1 MSVSVPRRQMESF
14 FARFG
19 RIAAAADTAEYS
31 GKIQQ
36 IVGMTVEA
44 DGPPASI
51 GGVCRILQSGG
62 EGPEVLAEV
71 VGFRQNQVLLMPLGT
86 LSGIAPGDRII
97 ATGSKLKVPVSRSMQ
112 GRILGPLGNPIDGKG
127 AFAPEDEYGTDNDPP
142 APLERTRIHDT
153 LPLGVRAIDGFLTM
167 GVGQRMGIFAGSGV
181 GKSTLLGMIARNA
194 ESDVNVIVLVGERGR
209 EVKDFV
215 EKDLREEGLRRS
227 VLVVATS
234 DQPALLRVRCAQV
247 GTSIAE
253 YFRDQGFK
261 VMLMMDSLT
270 RFAMAQRE
278 IGMAIGEPPISRGYT
293 PSVYSM
299 LPRLLERAGTGAR
312 GSITAIYTV
321 LVEGDDMNEPISD
334 TVRGIL
340 DGHMVLSRKL
350 ANNNHYPP
358 IDVLMSLSR
367 LMSEI
372 ATEEHKSMANEIRDL
387 LATYRE
393 NQDLIS
399 IGAYKPGANP
409 QLDRAIALNGPIEK
423 MLCQRM
429 DEASNLPR
437 ALEAM
442 REILYTTDAGA

>member
-1 MSVSVPRRQMESF
+1 MSGACAKMQAF
-14 FARFG
+14 FDGLG
-19 RIAAAADTAEYS
+19 RIVEETDAVEYS
-31 GKIQQ
+31 GTITQ

-44 DGPPASI
+44 NGPAASI
-51 GGVCRILQSGG
+51 GSVCRIQQNNNLGR
-62 EGPEVLAEV
+62 PVLSEV
-71 VGFRQNQVLLMPLGT
+71 VGFKENKVLLMPLGA
-86 LSGIAPGDRII
+86 LSGIAPGDRIV
-97 ATGSKLKVPVSRSMQ
+97 ATGASLRVKVAKSMQ
-112 GRILGPLGNPIDGKG
+112 GRILGPLGEPIDGG
-127 AFAPEDEYGTDNDPP
+127 PPIAAEDEYGIDNDPP
-142 APLERTRIHDT
+142 TPLARTRIHDV
-153 LPLGVRAIDGFLTM
+153 LPLGVRAIDGLLTI

-209 EVKDFV
+209 EVKDFI
-215 EKDLREEGLRRS
+215 EKDLQEEGLKRT

-234 DQPALLRVRCAQV
+234 DQPALLRLRCAQV

-253 YFRDQGFK
+253 FFRDRGYR

-278 IGMAIGEPPISRGYT
+278 IGMATGEPPIARGYT

-299 LPRLLERAGTGAR
+299 LPRLLERAGTSDK

-358 IDVLMSLSR
+358 IDVLASLSR

-372 ATEEHKSMANEIRDL
+372 ASPEHKTMAYDIRNL
-387 LATYRE
+387 MAAYRE

-399 IGAYKPGANP
+399 IGAYKPGANAE
-409 QLDRAIALNGPIEK
+409 LDRAIRLHGAMEK
-423 MLCQRM
+423 LLCQRM
-429 DEASNLPR
+429 DDASTLSSV
-437 ALEAM
+437 LDGM
-442 REILYTTDAGA
+442 RELLNE

>member
-1 MSVSVPRRQMESF
+1 MT
-14 FARFG
+14 G
-19 RIAAAADTAEYS
+19 AAAEAGAFFDRLDQAFEKIDTVEYS
-31 GKIQQ
+31 GTITQ

-44 DGPPASI
+44 DGPAASI
-51 GGVCRILQSGG
+51 GGVCRILQGG
-62 EGPEVLAEV
+62 SRERGVLAEV
-71 VGFRQNQVLLMPLGT
+71 VGFKQNNVLLMPLGA

-97 ATGSKLKVPVSRSMQ
+97 ATGSQLRVKVSKTMQ
-112 GRILGPLGNPIDGKG
+112 GRILGPLGDPIDALGPIM
-127 AFAPEDEYGTDNDPP
+127 AEEEYAIDNDPP
-142 APLERTRIHDT
+142 SPLQRARIHEI
-153 LPLGVRAIDGFLTM
+153 LPLGVRAIDGLLTI

-209 EVKDFV
+209 EVKDFI
-215 EKDLREEGLRRS
+215 EKDLQEAGLKKT
-227 VLVVATS
+227 VLIVATS
-234 DQPALLRVRCAQV
+234 DQPALLRLRCAQV
-247 GTSIAE
+247 GTSVAE
-253 YFRDQGFK
+253 YFRDQGYK

-278 IGMAIGEPPISRGYT
+278 IGMAIGEPPIARGYT

-299 LPRLLERAGTGAR
+299 LPRLLERAGTSDK

-358 IDVLMSLSR
+358 IDVLASLSR
-367 LMSEI
+367 LMAEI
-372 ATEEHKSMANEIRDL
+372 ATSEHKKMASEIRNL
-387 LATYRE
+387 MAAYKE

-399 IGAYKPGANP
+399 IGAYKPGANLE
-409 QLDRAIALNGPIEK
+409 LDRAIQLHGDIEK
-423 MLCQRM
+423 LLCQQM
-429 DEASNLPR
+429 DDASTLQSVTD
-437 ALEAM
+437 EM
-442 REILYTTDAGA
+442 RELLGGGGK